1 MGNALKAFLQK
12 TPTKI
17 GIATAIMFQLIFS
30 IAWMTG
36 YDGVTDNT
44 ANLTIAVVNEDAGV
58 GRQLA
63 EQLGKQ
69 LPFQIVTESGL
80 DAAKQKLEERNVQ
93 MVLHLPS
100 TLSAQ
105 LQTPGQ
111 KTELQYWINESN
123 PALIKSMMSS
133 VAAGVTATLN
143 KQAIAAGAQAVLAQ
157 MNVPAAQAQSTAQAL
172 SERVTSSIQY
182 TNPVSGMSNQMVPM
196 MLVLASYVGS
206 MIMGMNL
213 QQSSNLIG
221 AQSGKWSKFAAR
233 AVLNSI
239 AAVVT
244 ALVGTSLVLLLGGQ
258 SVQGFMTLW
267 GFLTLCLLAFL
278 FFSQLFLLLLG
289 NAGMLL
295 NIIALSAQLVSSG
308 AMVPRELLNGFY
320 RGLGDYL
327 PATYAVEGN
336 MNLLFGGPGAAGAS
350 WSLLLIVLVTAMLGL
365 LVTALRKETAPA
377 HGTVAAPK
385 LAHSE

>member
-30 IAWMTG
+30 IVWMTG

-63 EQLGKQ
+63 EQLGQQ
-69 LPFQIVTESGL
+69 LPFQVVTESSL

-93 MVLHLPS
+93 MVLHLPP

-133 VAAGVTATLN
+133 VAAGVTATVN
-143 KQAIAAGAQAVLAQ
+143 KQAIAAGAQAVLTQ

-172 SERVTSSIQY
+172 SERVTSSIQF

-221 AQSGKWSKFAAR
+221 AQAGKWSKFAAR

-258 SVQGFMTLW
+258 SVHGFMALW

-350 WSLLLIVLVTAMLGL
+350 WSLLLIVLITAVLGL

>member
-30 IAWMTG
+30 IVWMTG

-44 ANLTIAVVNEDAGV
+44 ANLTIAVVNEDAGI

-63 EQLGKQ
+63 EQLGQQ
-69 LPFQIVTESGL
+69 LPVQIVTESGL

-133 VAAGVTATLN
+133 VAAGVTATVN
-143 KQAIAAGAQAVLAQ
+143 KQAIAAGAQAVLTQ

-172 SERVTSSIQY
+172 SERVTSSIQF

-221 AQSGKWSKFAAR
+221 AQAGKWSKFAAR
-233 AVLNSI
+233 AVLNGI

-258 SVQGFMTLW
+258 SVHGFMTLW

-350 WSLLLIVLVTAMLGL
+350 WSLLLIVLVTAVLGL

>member
-30 IAWMTG
+30 IVWMTG
-36 YDGVTDNT
+36 YDGVSDNT

-63 EQLGKQ
+63 EQLGQQ
-69 LPFQIVTESGL
+69 LPFQIVTESSL
-80 DAAKQKLEERNVQ
+80 DAAKRKLEERSVQ
-93 MVLHLPS
+93 MVLHLPP

-105 LQTPGQ
+105 LQSPGQ

-123 PALIKSMMSS
+123 PALIKSIMSS
-133 VAAGVTATLN
+133 VASGITATVN
-143 KQAIAAGAQAVLAQ
+143 KQAIAAGAQTVLTQ
-157 MNVPAAQAQSTAQAL
+157 MNVPAAGAQSTAQAL
-172 SERVTSSIQY
+172 SERVTSSIQI
-182 TNPVSGMSNQMVPM
+182 TNPVSGMNNQMVPM

-221 AQSGKWSKFAAR
+221 AQVNRWSKFAAR
-233 AVLNSI
+233 AMLNGI

-244 ALVGTSLVLLLGGQ
+244 SLVGTSLVMMLGGQ
-258 SVQGFMTLW
+258 SVHGFMALW
-267 GFLTLCLLAFL
+267 GFLALCLLAFL
-278 FFSQLFLLLLG
+278 FFSQLFLLLFG
-289 NAGMLL
+289 NGGMLL

-350 WSLLLIVLVTAMLGL
+350 WSLLLILLVTAALGL
-365 LVTALRKETAPA
+365 LVTALRKDTAPA

>member
-1 MGNALKAFLQK
+1 
-12 TPTKI
+12 
-17 GIATAIMFQLIFS
+17 MFQLIFS
-30 IAWMTG
+30 IVWMTG

-63 EQLGKQ
+63 EQLGQQ
-69 LPFQIVTESGL
+69 LPVQIVTESGL

-133 VAAGVTATLN
+133 VAAGVTATVN
-143 KQAIAAGAQAVLAQ
+143 KQAIAAGAQAVLTQ

-172 SERVTSSIQY
+172 SERVTSSIQF

-221 AQSGKWSKFAAR
+221 AQAGKWSKFAAR

-258 SVQGFMTLW
+258 SVHGFMALW

-350 WSLLLIVLVTAMLGL
+350 WSLLLIVLITAVLGL

>member
-30 IAWMTG
+30 IVWMTG
-36 YDGVTDNT
+36 YDGVSDNT

-63 EQLGKQ
+63 EQLGQQ
-69 LPFQIVTESGL
+69 LPFQIVTESSL
-80 DAAKQKLEERNVQ
+80 DAAKQKLEERSVQ
-93 MVLHLPS
+93 MVLHLPP

-123 PALIKSMMSS
+123 PALIKSIMSS
-133 VAAGVTATLN
+133 VASGVTATVN
-143 KQAIAAGAQAVLAQ
+143 KQAIAAGAQTVLTQ
-157 MNVPAAQAQSTAQAL
+157 MNVPAAGAQSTAQAL
-172 SERVTSSIQY
+172 SERVTSSIQI
-182 TNPVSGMSNQMVPM
+182 TNPVSGMNNQMVPM

-221 AQSGKWSKFAAR
+221 AQVNRWSKFAAR
-233 AVLNSI
+233 AVLNGI

-244 ALVGTSLVLLLGGQ
+244 SLVGTSLVMMLGGQ
-258 SVQGFMTLW
+258 SVHGFMALW
-267 GFLTLCLLAFL
+267 GFLALCLLAFL
-278 FFSQLFLLLLG
+278 FFSQLFLLLFG

-350 WSLLLIVLVTAMLGL
+350 WSLLLILLVTAVLGL
-365 LVTALRKETAPA
+365 LVTALRKEAAPA
-377 HGTVAAPK
+377 KGTYAAPK